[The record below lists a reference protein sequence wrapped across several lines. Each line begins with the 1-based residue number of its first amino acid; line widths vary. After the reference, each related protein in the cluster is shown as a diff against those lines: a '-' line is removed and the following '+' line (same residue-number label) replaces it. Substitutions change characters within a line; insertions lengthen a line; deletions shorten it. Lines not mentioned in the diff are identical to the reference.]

1 MRSAFERQLT
11 VMPPRIFGR
20 RLAVLRVGHVH
31 LLELAKS
38 PFVGASGSSVCDMQ
52 DVILVAYLLRFRT
65 YSAAKRV
72 CGRILSGRIPRGIR
86 ILGKRYGAGFDPQET
101 ATALTSY
108 ILEATTP
115 PRALHNPDSKRL
127 ATPPAWTLATLH
139 MHYFGTSRAHAME
152 MPFLEAITD
161 VFTLRGA
168 LAMMELVGEDRAAF
182 LDRVAALKAKRKIEA
197 AAKAKGSI

>member
-20 RLAVLRVGHVH
+20 RLAVMRVGHVH

-38 PFVGASGSSVCDMQ
+38 PFVGASASNEIDAN
-52 DVILVAYLLRFRT
+52 DVILAAFLLRFKS
-65 YSAAKRV
+65 YAAAKRV
-72 CGRILSGRIPRGIR
+72 CVKILSGAIPRGIR
-86 ILGKRYGAGFDPQET
+86 RLGRRYGLGFDPQKTAET
-101 ATALTSY
+101 LTSY
-108 ILEATTP
+108 FLESTTP
-115 PRALHNPDSKRL
+115 PRALHSPDAKRL

-139 MHYFGTSRAHAME
+139 MHYFGTTRAQAME

-168 LAMMELVGEDRAAF
+168 LAMMELVDEKRAAT
-182 LDRVAALKAKRKIEA
+182 LDRVAAIKARRKAQQSKKDAGA
-197 AAKAKGSI
+197 A